1 MLLRT
6 LCTLLFLSIGYA
18 HAQNLVTNGS
28 FTAAAA
34 NWTFFAPG
42 TTTEAYNGETSYGGT
57 VGTNIVAEIDNEANL
72 RQTNIAVTP
81 GQEYAVSF
89 RHTRRT
95 GNGAAPNPSVFIV
108 KVYDGTTT
116 YVNQTIT
123 SNNASWNW
131 QCKIFTFTPQSNN
144 ISIDF
149 ENVTATTLGSI
160 VDDITIATMGQQ
172 LNLNGLNCQ
181 GGTVQ
186 LVAPNA
192 AGNPDAVYTNHSW
205 TGPNG
210 LTATGPTITLTNLQ
224 PADAGLYTC
233 TMTLNG
239 CMTVTA
245 TYTLTVAPNNFN
257 RDVAICAGETYD
269 FYGRSLS
276 TAGTYDT
283 LISGGGTQCDSF
295 ITLNLSIK
303 PLPNA
308 YISPEEEV
316 RICSGDLTTL
326 SVNAPTNGANYQ
338 WYKNNTSPV
347 GTNATS
353 FSTNESGSY
362 HVVASLNGCEQASNR
377 VQVIILPNPDA
388 GIRFVADSVC
398 TMDTITLSASV
409 IDTAN
414 RYSWEPQR
422 LFSRLSGNEGPE
434 VQGIFDQL
442 QHKVILTVYD
452 KNGCRAQDSVIVP
465 TVTCCTMMMPN
476 AFTPNGDGRNDYF
489 KPQLDI
495 GQTIMAFEVYDR
507 YGSVVFGNYV
517 GVPSPGWDGNYK
529 NGRKAD
535 AGVYM
540 YLLQYRCSDGKTYQ
554 RKGDLTLYR

>member
-72 RQTNIAVTP
+72 RQTNITVTP

-131 QCKIFTFTPQSNN
+131 QCKVFTFTPQSNN

-160 VDDITIATMGQQ
+160 VDDITIATMSQQ

-186 LVAPNA
+186 LQAPTA

-210 LTATGPTITLTNLQ
+210 LTATGPTLTLTNLQ

-308 YISPEEEV
+308 AISPEEEV

-326 SVNAPTNGANYQ
+326 SVSAPTNGANYQ

-347 GTNATS
+347 GTNASS
-353 FSTNESGSY
+353 FTTNEAGSY
-362 HVVASLNGCEQASNR
+362 HVVATLNGCEQASNR
-377 VQVIILPNPDA
+377 VQVTILPNPDA

-398 TMDTITLSASV
+398 TMDTITLSASI

-414 RYSWEPQR
+414 RYTWEPQR

-452 KNGCRAQDSVIVP
+452 KNGCRAQDSVTVP
-465 TVTCCTMMMPN
+465 TVTCCAMMMPN

-489 KPQLDI
+489 KPHLDI

-517 GVPSPGWDGNYK
+517 GVPSPGWNGNYK

-554 RKGDLTLYR
+554 RKGDITLYR

>member
-34 NWTFFAPG
+34 SWTFFAPG
-42 TTTEAYNGETSYGGT
+42 ITTEAYNGETSYGGT

-72 RQTNIAVTP
+72 RQTNIAVSP

-131 QCKIFTFTPQSNN
+131 QCKVFTFTPQSNN

-160 VDDITIATMGQQ
+160 VDDITIATMSQQ

-186 LVAPNA
+186 LQAPNA

-205 TGPNG
+205 AGPNG
-210 LTATGPTITLTNLQ
+210 LTATGPTLTLTNLQ
-224 PADAGLYTC
+224 PADAGVYTC

-308 YISPEEEV
+308 AISPEDEV

-326 SVNAPTNGANYQ
+326 SVSAPTNGANYQ

-347 GTNATS
+347 GTNAAS
-353 FSTNESGSY
+353 FTTNEAGSY
-362 HVVASLNGCEQASNR
+362 HVVATLNGCEQASNH

-388 GIRFVADSVC
+388 DIRFVADSVC

-414 RYSWEPQR
+414 RYTWEPQR
-422 LFSRLSGNEGPE
+422 LFSRLSGNEGPV

-452 KNGCRAQDSVIVP
+452 KNGCRAQDSVSVP
-465 TVTCCTMMMPN
+465 TVTCCAMMMPN
-476 AFTPNGDGRNDYF
+476 AFTPNGDGHNDYF
-489 KPQLDI
+489 KPHLDI
-495 GQTIMAFEVYDR
+495 GQTIMSFEVYDR

-517 GVPSPGWDGNYK
+517 GVPSPGWNGNYK

-540 YLLQYRCSDGKTYQ
+540 YLLQYRCSDGKVYQ

>member
-1 MLLRT
+1 MFIRT
-6 LCTLLFLSIGYA
+6 LFTLLFISLGYA
-18 HAQNLVTNGS
+18 NAQNLITNGS
-28 FTAAAA
+28 FTAAGA

-42 TTTEAYNGETSYGGT
+42 ITTEAYNGETSYGGT
-57 VGTNIVAEIDNEANL
+57 VAANIVAEIDNEANL
-72 RQTNIAVTP
+72 RQTNITVTP
-81 GQEYAVSF
+81 GQQYAVSF

-123 SNNASWNW
+123 SNNATWSW
-131 QCKIFTFTPQSNN
+131 QCKAFTFTPQSNT

-149 ENVTATTLGSI
+149 ENVTATTLGSM
-160 VDDITIATMGQQ
+160 VDDITIAAINQPVI
-172 LNLNGLNCQ
+172 LNGLNCQ

-186 LVAPNA
+186 LQAPGA
-192 AGNPDAVYTNHSW
+192 AGNPDAVYTNHNW

-210 LTATGPTITLTNLQ
+210 LTATGASLTLTNLQ
-224 PADAGLYTC
+224 PSAAGVYSC

-245 TYTLTVAPNNFN
+245 TYNLTVAPNNFN
-257 RDVAICAGETYD
+257 RDVAICAGETYN

-308 YISPEEEV
+308 AISPEDTV
-316 RICSGDLTTL
+316 SICSGNNTTL
-326 SVNAPTNGANYQ
+326 SVTAPTNGANYQ
-338 WYKNNTSPV
+338 WYKNNNTPV
-347 GTNATS
+347 GANAPS
-353 FSTNESGSY
+353 FGTTEGGTY
-362 HVVASLNGCEQASNR
+362 HVVATLNGCEQSSNR
-377 VQVIILPNPDA
+377 VLVLILPNPEA

-409 IDTAN
+409 IDTSN
-414 RYSWEPQR
+414 RYTWEPQR
-422 LFSRLSGNEGPE
+422 LFSRLSGNDGP
-434 VQGIFDQL
+434 VVKGIFDKL
-442 QHKVILTVYD
+442 ANKVILTVYD
-452 KNGCRAQDSVIVP
+452 KNGCRSQDSVMVP
-465 TVTCCTMMMPN
+465 TVSCCEMMMPN

-489 KPQLDI
+489 KPHLDI
-495 GQTIMAFEVYDR
+495 GQTILTFEVYDR

-540 YLLQYRCSDGKTYQ
+540 YLLQYHCSDGKIYN

>member
-42 TTTEAYNGETSYGGT
+42 ITTEAYNGETSYGGT
-57 VGTNIVAEIDNEANL
+57 LGTNIVAEIDNEANL
-72 RQTNIAVTP
+72 RQTNIAVSP

-108 KVYDGTTT
+108 KVYDGSAT

-131 QCKIFTFTPQSNN
+131 QCKVFTFTPQSNN

-160 VDDITIATMGQQ
+160 VDDITIATMSQQ

-186 LVAPNA
+186 LQAPNV

-205 TGPNG
+205 AGPNG
-210 LTATGPTITLTNLQ
+210 LTATGPALTLTNLQ
-224 PADAGLYTC
+224 PADAGVYTC

-239 CMTVTA
+239 CMTVTE

-257 RDVAICAGETYD
+257 RDVAICTGETYD

-308 YISPEEEV
+308 AISPEDEV

-326 SVNAPTNGANYQ
+326 SVSAPTNGANYQ

-353 FSTNESGSY
+353 FTTNEGGSY
-362 HVVASLNGCEQASNR
+362 HVVATLNGCEQASNR

-414 RYSWEPQR
+414 RYTWEPQR
-422 LFSRLSGNEGPE
+422 LFSRLSGNEGPV

-452 KNGCRAQDSVIVP
+452 KNGCRAQDSVSVP
-465 TVTCCTMMMPN
+465 TVTCCAMMMPN
-476 AFTPNGDGRNDYF
+476 AFTPNGDGHNDYF
-489 KPQLDI
+489 KPHLDI
-495 GQTIMAFEVYDR
+495 GQTIMSFEVYDR

-517 GVPSPGWDGNYK
+517 GVPSPGWNGNYK

-540 YLLQYRCSDGKTYQ
+540 YLLQYRCSDGKVYQ

>member
-1 MLLRT
+1 MFTRILFI
-6 LCTLLFLSIGYA
+6 LLFLSIGYA

-42 TTTEAYNGETSYGGT
+42 ITTEAYNGETSYGGT

-72 RQTNIAVTP
+72 RQTNIAVSP

-108 KVYDGTTT
+108 KIYDGTTT

-131 QCKIFTFTPQSNN
+131 QCKVFTFTPQSNN

-160 VDDITIATMGQQ
+160 VDDITIATMSQQ
-172 LNLNGLNCQ
+172 LSLNGLNCQ

-186 LVAPNA
+186 LQAPNA

-210 LTATGPTITLTNLQ
+210 LTATGPALTLTNLQ
-224 PADAGLYTC
+224 PADAGVYTC

-245 TYTLTVAPNNFN
+245 TYSLTVAPNNFN

-269 FYGRSLS
+269 FYGRSLN

-308 YISPEEEV
+308 TISPEDEV
-316 RICSGDLTTL
+316 HICSGDLSTL

-353 FSTNESGSY
+353 FSTNEGGSY
-362 HVVASLNGCEQASNR
+362 HVVASLNGCEQASNQ

-398 TMDTITLSASV
+398 TMDTITLSATV
-409 IDTAN
+409 IDTSN
-414 RYSWEPQR
+414 RYTWEPQR
-422 LFSRLSGNEGPE
+422 LFSRLSGNEGP
-434 VQGIFDQL
+434 VVLGIFNQL
-442 QHKVILTVYD
+442 QNKVILTVYD
-452 KNGCRAQDSVIVP
+452 KNGCRAQDSVTVP
-465 TVTCCTMMMPN
+465 TITCCEMMTPN
-476 AFTPNGDGRNDYF
+476 AFTPNGDGRNDFF
-489 KPQLDI
+489 KPHLDI
-495 GQTIMAFEVYDR
+495 GQTIMTFEVYDR

-517 GVPSPGWDGNYK
+517 GVPSPGWNGNYK

-540 YLLQYRCSDGKTYQ
+540 YLLQYQCSDGKTYQ
-554 RKGDLTLYR
+554 RKGDVTLYR

>member
-1 MLLRT
+1 MFTRILFI
-6 LCTLLFLSIGYA
+6 LLFLSIGYA

-42 TTTEAYNGETSYGGT
+42 ITTEAYNGETSYGGT

-72 RQTNIAVTP
+72 RQTNIAVSP

-131 QCKIFTFTPQSNN
+131 QCKVFTFTPQSNN

-160 VDDITIATMGQQ
+160 VDDITIATMSQQ
-172 LNLNGLNCQ
+172 LSLNGLNCQ

-186 LVAPNA
+186 LQAPNA
-192 AGNPDAVYTNHSW
+192 SGNPDAVYTNHSW

-210 LTATGPTITLTNLQ
+210 LTATGPALTLTNLQ
-224 PADAGLYTC
+224 PADAGVYTC

-245 TYTLTVAPNNFN
+245 TYSLTVAPNNFN

-269 FYGRSLS
+269 FYGRSLN

-308 YISPEEEV
+308 TISPEDEV
-316 RICSGDLTTL
+316 RICSGDLSTL

-353 FSTNESGSY
+353 FTTNEGGSY
-362 HVVASLNGCEQASNR
+362 HVVATLNGCEQASNR
-377 VQVIILPNPDA
+377 VQVTILPNPEA

-398 TMDTITLSASV
+398 TMDTITLSALV

-414 RYSWEPQR
+414 RYTWEPQR
-422 LFSRLSGNEGPE
+422 LFSRLSGNEGPV
-434 VQGIFDQL
+434 VQGIFNQL
-442 QHKVILTVYD
+442 QNKVILTVYD
-452 KNGCRAQDSVIVP
+452 KNGCRAQDSVSVP
-465 TVTCCTMMMPN
+465 TVTCCAMMMPN
-476 AFTPNGDGRNDYF
+476 AFTPNGDGRNDFF

-495 GQTIMAFEVYDR
+495 GQTIMSFEVYDR

-517 GVPSPGWDGNYK
+517 GVPGPGWNGNYK

-540 YLLQYRCSDGKTYQ
+540 YLLQYHCSDGKTYQ
-554 RKGDLTLYR
+554 RKGDVTLYR